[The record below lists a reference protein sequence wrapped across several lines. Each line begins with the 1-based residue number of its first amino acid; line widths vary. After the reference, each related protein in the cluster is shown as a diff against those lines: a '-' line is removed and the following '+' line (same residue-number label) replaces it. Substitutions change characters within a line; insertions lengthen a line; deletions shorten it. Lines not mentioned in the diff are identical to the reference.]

1 LLPWDLAPSLPSLSS
16 SPLFLLPP
24 SSSLS
29 CSHGT

>member
-16 SPLFLLPP
+16 SPLLLLPP